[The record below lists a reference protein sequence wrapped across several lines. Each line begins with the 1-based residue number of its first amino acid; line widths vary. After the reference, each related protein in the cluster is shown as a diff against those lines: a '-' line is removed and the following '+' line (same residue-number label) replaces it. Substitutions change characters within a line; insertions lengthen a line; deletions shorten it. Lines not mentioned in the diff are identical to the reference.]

1 MLYTVTIVDDRNNQK
16 LHGQSWDE
24 VANLFGCL
32 MHGLNVSLECAT
44 CTLQDEILDALAE
57 SETFGRRTVEYS
69 EYYDGYVS
77 CYVGVEKED

>member
-24 VANLFGCL
+24 VTDLFACSG
-32 MHGLNVSLECAT
+32 HEYDTNDQCAA
-44 CTLQDEILDALAE
+44 CVQHDEILDGLAH
-57 SETFGRRTVEYS
+57 TGAYAQRTIEYS

-77 CYVGVEKED
+77 CYIGVEKEV